1 MNKKLLLLALP
12 ALLLSACAEEKLKPI
27 ERDDANYA
35 FFMYNYPRMEAET
48 PNGFTERADNLVYQ
62 KKVIESGK
70 TFTAPEEN
78 PSRDKYEFQGW
89 FKEKSCE
96 NAWDFSTDTAKY
108 SVYLYAKWG
117 VSQGGEYVE
126 PEYVYPETIIT
137 DANYRVTGILN
148 MPIKEGNEVDLTA
161 AAIGRLK
168 ASADDISFAIN
179 YERKQD
185 VTLTSATYDEATMK
199 INIAVSSG
207 ETWEIKVND
216 VTAALSVAY
225 ASTYYEQKA
234 VNYEKDIDIEN
245 YHIALAGSSSMENW
259 ATSGEDM
266 SPIVT
271 FNHGIGGTTVEQWTD
286 QLLQRLV
293 LPYSPKAVVFYVGVN
308 NIINSGKSG
317 TETGNALKAL
327 FDKTHD
333 RLPKTKIFYVL
344 INKLPMYGH
353 YQDQFDIANE
363 IALQYQN
370 SHNFLTCID
379 AGKGLLKSNGLPNAG
394 YFLTDG
400 LHMSKAGYVI
410 WGKAVKDAIIN
421 WLG

>member
-1 MNKKLLLLALP
+1 MKKRYLLLLPVLM
-12 ALLLSACAEEKLKPI
+12 LSACNELKGF
-27 ERDDANYA
+27 EFDNGNYA
-35 FFMYNYPRMEAET
+35 FFMYNYVRMEAET
-48 PNGFTERADNLVYQ
+48 PNGFIERGDNLIYQ
-62 KKVIESGK
+62 KITIESGVP
-70 TFTAPEEN
+70 FSAPETN
-78 PSRDKYEFQGW
+78 PERKNYEFQGW
-89 FKEKSCE
+89 YKEKTCE
-96 NAWDFSTDTAKY
+96 HEWNFASDSAEH
-108 SVYLYAKWG
+108 SVYIYAKWG
-117 VSQGGEYVE
+117 VAQGEEYVE
-126 PEYVYPETIIT
+126 PEYTYPETIIT

-148 MPIKEGNEVDLTA
+148 MPIKNGNQVDLTS

-168 ASADDISFAIN
+168 ASPDDISFAIN

-185 VTLTSATYDEATMK
+185 VTLTSATYNDETHK

-207 ETWEIKVND
+207 ETWEITVND

-225 ASTYYEQKA
+225 ASSYYEQKA
-234 VNYEKDIDIEN
+234 VNYEKEIDIEN

-259 ATSGEDM
+259 STSTEDM

-293 LPYSPKAVVFYVGVN
+293 LPYSPKAVVYYVGVN
-308 NIINSGKSG
+308 NIINSNKSG
-317 TETGNALKAL
+317 QETGDALVAL
-327 FDKTHD
+327 FNKTHE

-353 YQDQFDIANE
+353 YQDQFDIANS

-370 SHNFLTCID
+370 EHGYLTCID
-379 AGKGLLKSNGLPNAG
+379 AGKDLLKENGLPNAG

-400 LHMSKAGYVI
+400 LHMSKVGYVI
-410 WGKAVKDAIIN
+410 WGKAVKDAVIE
-421 WLG
+421 WLGK

>member
-1 MNKKLLLLALP
+1 MNKKFLFILP
-12 ALLLSACAEEKLKPI
+12 ALLLSACNTTPKAVEQDNAK
-27 ERDDANYA
+27 YA
-35 FFMYNYPRMEAET
+35 FFMWNYPRMTADT
-48 PNGFTERADNLVYQ
+48 PNGMSEVADNLVYER
-62 KKVIESGK
+62 KEIEVGK
-70 TFTAPEEN
+70 TFTAPETN
-78 PSRDKYEFQGW
+78 PERAKYEFQGW
-89 FKEKSCE
+89 FKEKSCDTE
-96 NAWDFSTDTAKY
+96 WNFASDTAEH

-117 VSQGGEYVE
+117 VSEGEEYVE
-126 PEYVYPETIIT
+126 PEYTYPETIIT

-148 MPIKEGNEVDLTA
+148 MPIKNGNQVDLTT

-179 YERKQD
+179 YERKAD
-185 VTLTSATYDEATMK
+185 VTLTSATYNDDTKK

-207 ETWEIKVND
+207 ETWEITVND

-234 VNYEKDIDIEN
+234 VNYEKDLDIEN

-259 ATSGEDM
+259 ATSTKDM
-266 SPIVT
+266 APIVT

-308 NIINSGKSG
+308 NIINSGKTG
-317 TETGNALKAL
+317 EETGNALVAL
-327 FDKTHD
+327 FNKTHD

-353 YQDQFDIANE
+353 FQSHFDTANA
-363 IALQYQN
+363 IALNYEKT
-370 SHNFLTCID
+370 HDYLTCID
-379 AGKGLLKSNGLPNAG
+379 AGKGLLKDNGLPNAG

-400 LHMSKAGYVI
+400 LHMSKVGYVI
-410 WGKAVKDAIIN
+410 WGKAVKDAIID

>member
-1 MNKKLLLLALP
+1 MKKRFLLLLP
-12 ALLLSACAEEKLKPI
+12 ALLLTACGELKGP
-27 ERDDANYA
+27 EFDNGTYA
-35 FFMYNYPRMEAET
+35 FFMWNYPRMDAET
-48 PNGFTERADNLVYQ
+48 PNGFTERGDSLIYE
-62 KKVIESGK
+62 KIEIKSGE
-70 TFTAPEEN
+70 TFAKPAN
-78 PSRDKYEFQGW
+78 DPVRQNYEFQGW
-89 FKEKSCE
+89 YKEKTCD
-96 NAWDFSTDTAKY
+96 NLWNFATDTAEY
-108 SVYLYAKWG
+108 SVFIYAKWG
-117 VSQGGEYVE
+117 VSQGEEYVE

-148 MPIKEGNEVDLTA
+148 MPIKSDNSVDLTT

-168 ASADDISFAIN
+168 ASPDDVSFAIN
-179 YERKQD
+179 YERKQE
-185 VTLTSATYDEATMK
+185 VTLTSATYNDSTKK

-216 VTAALSVAY
+216 VTAACSVAY

-234 VNYEKDIDIEN
+234 VNYEKEIDIEN

-259 ATSGEDM
+259 STSKQDM
-266 SPIVT
+266 APIVT

-293 LPYSPKAVVFYVGVN
+293 LPYSPKAGVYYVGVN
-308 NIINSGKSG
+308 NIINSNKTG

-327 FDKTHD
+327 FDKTHE

-353 YQDQFDIANE
+353 FQDHFDTANAM
-363 IALQYQN
+363 ALQYQ
-370 SHNFLTCID
+370 SEHNYLTCID
-379 AGKGLLKSNGLPNAG
+379 AGKGLLKDNGLPNAG

-400 LHMSKAGYVI
+400 LHMSKVGYVI
-410 WGKAVKDAIIN
+410 WGKAVKDAIID
-421 WLG
+421 WLGK

>member
-1 MNKKLLLLALP
+1 MLM
-12 ALLLSACAEEKLKPI
+12 ACGELKGP
-27 ERDDANYA
+27 EFDNGKYA
-35 FFMYNYPRMEAET
+35 FFMYNYARMEEEA
-48 PNGFTERADNLVYQ
+48 PSGFVERADSYVYH
-62 KKVIESGK
+62 KIEIEPGVP
-70 TFTAPEEN
+70 FAAPNTDPE
-78 PSRDKYEFQGW
+78 RAKFEFQGW
-89 FKEKSCE
+89 FKEKTCE
-96 NAWDFSTDTAKY
+96 TAWDFANDSAQH

-117 VSQGGEYVE
+117 VSQGEEYVE
-126 PEYVYPETIIT
+126 PEYTYPETIIT

-148 MPIKEGNEVDLTA
+148 MPIKNNNQVDLTA

-168 ASADDISFAIN
+168 ASPDDISFAIN

-185 VTLTSATYDEATMK
+185 VTLTSATYNDDTHK

-207 ETWEIKVND
+207 ETWEITVND

-234 VNYEKDIDIEN
+234 VNYEKEIDIEN

-259 ATSGEDM
+259 ATSTEDM
-266 SPIVT
+266 APIVT

-293 LPYSPKAVVFYVGVN
+293 LPYSPKAVVYYVGVN
-308 NIINSGKSG
+308 NIINNGKSG
-317 TETGNALKAL
+317 EETGNALVAL
-327 FDKTHD
+327 FNKTHEH
-333 RLPKTKIFYVL
+333 LPKTKIFYVL

-353 YQDQFDIANE
+353 YQDQFDVANAMARNYE
-363 IALQYQN
+363 AQHEY
-370 SHNFLTCID
+370 LTCID
-379 AGKGLLKSNGLPNAG
+379 AGKDLLKENGLPNAG

-400 LHMSKAGYVI
+400 LHMSKVGYVI

-421 WLG
+421 WLGK